1 VTPSA
6 ERIRALETAAADALA
21 CRERIDDDGW
31 RLRFNDG
38 VTRRGNSVFPQ
49 STGHDRLAD
58 KIERAEA
65 FYGARASVPR
75 FQLTDGSLP
84 SGLREALAS
93 RGYREHPGAL
103 VQTVRLEELADDPAE
118 GAGRGRVQRSS
129 TWHRAW
135 LAALGR
141 GSGAPWP
148 ALETRAANLTAVPGP
163 KVFLA
168 WVERNAVLAVGFV
181 AVTGPWAGV
190 FNMATVP
197 EGRRRGA
204 ASRVLRAAATWGLE
218 HGACEAYLQ
227 VHPDNA
233 AALALYAKLG
243 FTTHHAYTYWE
254 AAS

>member
-1 VTPSA
+1 MTPSA
-6 ERIRALETAAADALA
+6 EHVRALETAAADALA

-49 STGHDRLAD
+49 SAGRDRLAD
-58 KIERAEA
+58 KIVRAEA

-84 SGLREALAS
+84 SGLRRALAA
-93 RGYREHPGAL
+93 RGYLERPGAL
-103 VQTVRLEELADDPAE
+103 VQTVRLDALADGPAE
-118 GAGRGRVQRSS
+118 GRGGGRVHRLS
-129 TWHRAW
+129 TPQRAW
-135 LAALGR
+135 LDALGR
-141 GSGAPWP
+141 GSGEPGP
-148 ALETRAANLTAVPGP
+148 ALATRAANLTAVAGP
-163 KVFLA
+163 KAFLA
-168 WVERNAVLAVGFV
+168 YMEGDELLAVGFA

-204 ASRVLRAAATWGLE
+204 AGRVLRAAAAWGRE
-218 HGACEAYLQ
+218 HGATGAYLQ

-243 FTTHHAYTYWE
+243 FATHHAYTYWE
-254 AAS
+254 ATS